1 MRESHRLLVKAW
13 ELEERAE
20 TEPDPIKALELRK
33 QAGQLR
39 IDSLNA
45 REEPWRLS
53 HTVLMICF
61 GVIIVIGFSAMCA
74 DVIARLING

>member
-1 MRESHRLLVKAW
+1 MRESHRLLMKAW

-33 QAGQLR
+33 QADQLR
-39 IDSLNA
+39 IDSLNV

-53 HTVLMICF
+53 HTVLMVCL
-61 GVIIVIGFSAMCA
+61 GVIIVLGFAAMCA
-74 DVIARLING
+74 DVIAGLVK

>member
-1 MRESHRLLVKAW
+1 MRESRRLLMKAW

-45 REEPWRLS
+45 REEPCGLS

-61 GVIIVIGFSAMCA
+61 GVIIVLGFVAMCA
-74 DVIARLING
+74 DVIARLL

>member
-13 ELEERAE
+13 ELEELAKDD
-20 TEPDPIKALELRK
+20 PDPIRALELRK
-33 QAGQLR
+33 QAERLR

-53 HTVLMICF
+53 HTVLLICF
-61 GVIIVIGFSAMCA
+61 GVIIVIGFAAMCA
-74 DVIARLING
+74 DVIAGLING